1 MTAPADDDPEGVP
14 GSPLHA
20 SRAQL
25 VWDLVRFQV
34 KLIIDGFVDVILS
47 PMAWLA
53 VLLGLLRGGDDPHRY
68 FRELLRFGRRV
79 EVWLNLFGVYRRR
92 GTADDVME
100 EWRERVFGEP
110 KAEEWLR
117 RAGRTMN
124 SGLDAMSARRSPP
137 GTTPPAEGAGTSKA
151 PTGNGQPPSN

>member
-1 MTAPADDDPEGVP
+1 M
-14 GSPLHA
+14 HA

-25 VWDLVRFQV
+25 VWEVLRFQL
-34 KLIIDGFVDVILS
+34 KLVIDGVVDVILS

-53 VLLGLLRGGDDPHRY
+53 LLLGLLRGGEDPHRY
-68 FRELLRFGRRV
+68 FRELLRFGRRI

-92 GTADDVME
+92 GTADELMD

-117 RAGRTMN
+117 RAGDKMN
-124 SGLDAMSARRSPP
+124 AGLDAMHARRTPP
-137 GTTPPAEGAGTSKA
+137 GAPSPDERAGASKA
-151 PTGNGQPPSN
+151 PTGDDGPASPSS